1 MIGFYY
7 SIPMSKNAR
16 ATIDNAIRKATFFD
30 VPKNILIFSSW
41 LKPEVW
47 DR

>member
-1 MIGFYY
+1 
-7 SIPMSKNAR
+7 MSKNAR
-16 ATIDNAIRKATFFD
+16 ATIDNAIRKAIFFD
-30 VPKNILIFSSW
+30 VVENIPIFSPW